1 MREVGFV
8 RTNEAISV
16 TTLIMTP
23 MRIGHKHQSYAVIG
37 FLVKAL
43 PSSFIERHCTKTF
56 LYQAKMKLCGDVKF
70 TVLSP

>member
-37 FLVKAL
+37 FLVKSLTIIIHREALYQNIPL
-43 PSSFIERHCTKTF
+43 PS
-56 LYQAKMKLCGDVKF
+56 
-70 TVLSP
+70 